1 MSEPGQHH
9 HEHHE
14 GATRGAALRNFVFGT
29 SDGLVTVLAFVAG
42 VSASLASRRLVLMAG
57 LAEMF
62 AGAVSMGLGAF
73 LGTRAERD
81 WYERERKREE
91 AEVEKIPHLEK
102 EELREIY
109 RKKGLEGET
118 LERVVDVF
126 TANEKRWVDIMMS
139 EELGLQPV
147 ESSPLSSGLVVGSSY
162 IVAAAVPLLP
172 YLVFTGGLAL
182 LASMMLTA
190 SALYLVGVGKAR
202 ITQRPEFRAGV
213 EMMLTGLIGTGVC
226 WAIGHVVARA
236 FGAAV
241 AP

>member
-1 MSEPGQHH
+1 MSEHH
-9 HEHHE
+9 HTEHHE
-14 GATRGAALRNFVFGT
+14 EAARGAALRNFVFGT

-42 VSASLASRRLVLMAG
+42 VSASLASRKLVLMAG

-91 AEVEKIPHLEK
+91 PEVAEDSAPRK
-102 EELREIY
+102 EELRDIY

-147 ESSPLSSGLVVGSSY
+147 ESSPWSAGLIVGVSY
-162 IVAAAVPLLP
+162 IVAAAIPLLP
-172 YLVFTGGLAL
+172 YLFIPGC
-182 LASMMLTA
+182 
-190 SALYLVGVGKAR
+190 AR
-202 ITQRPEFRAGV
+202 CSGRWR
-213 EMMLTGLIGTGVC
+213 
-226 WAIGHVVARA
+226 
-236 FGAAV
+236 
-241 AP
+241 